1 MKIAL
6 IGYGKMGKLIG
17 QMAIE
22 QGHQIVATIDRHDD
36 WQNNEA
42 TLSQAGVAIEFSTPD
57 AVVENIYE
65 CFRRNIPVVT
75 GTTGWEHHKADVRA
89 YCVQNHQTLF
99 TASNFSLGVNVFFRL
114 NRQLAAMMN
123 QMPGYAVRIDETH
136 HIHKLDK
143 PSGTARV
150 LADDLVQELHH
161 KTGWN
166 NDESAGTETFPVVSH
181 RIDEVNGEHIV
192 SYTSPDDRIE
202 IKHTALSRRGFAIGA
217 LKAAQWVIGK
227 KGFFTMD
234 DMTNAGH

>member
-17 QMAIE
+17 QMATDE
-22 QGHQIVATIDRHDD
+22 GHQIVATIDNPDD
-36 WQNNEA
+36 WKINEA
-42 TLSQAGVAIEFSTPD
+42 GLKQADVAIEFSTPG
-57 AVVENIYE
+57 AVVENIFE
-65 CFRRNIPVVT
+65 CFLRDIPVVT
-75 GTTGWEHHKADVRA
+75 GTTGWEHHKASVRD

-123 QMPGYAVRIDETH
+123 DLPDYEVRIDETH

-150 LADDLVQELHH
+150 LADDVVEKLQH
-161 KTGWN
+161 KSGWTS
-166 NDESAGTETFPVVSH
+166 DDSGTAGTFPVISH

-192 SYTSPDDRIE
+192 TYTSPEDVIE
-202 IKHTALSRRGFAIGA
+202 IKHTALSRRGFAVGA

-234 DMTNAGH
+234 DMTGGGH

>member
-6 IGYGKMGKLIG
+6 IGYGKMGKLVG
-17 QMAIE
+17 EMAKE
-22 QGHQIVATIDRHDD
+22 GGHQIVAAIDNPDD
-36 WQNNEA
+36 WQNNEEG
-42 TLSQAGVAIEFSTPD
+42 LKQADVAIEFSTPD
-57 AVVENIYE
+57 AVVENIHE

-75 GTTGWEHHKADVRA
+75 GTTGWEHHKIDVRA

-123 QMPGYAVRIDETH
+123 ELPGYEVRIDETH

-150 LADDLVQELHH
+150 LADDLLEKLQR
-161 KTGWN
+161 KTCWN
-166 NDESAGTETFPVVSH
+166 NDESGGTDTFPVVSH
-181 RIDEVNGEHIV
+181 RIDEVNGEHV
-192 SYTSPDDRIE
+192 VTYSSPEDVIE
-202 IKHTALSRRGFAIGA
+202 IKHTALSRRGFAVGA

-234 DMTNAGH
+234 DMTGAGH

>member
-22 QGHQIVATIDRHDD
+22 QGHQIVATIDRQDD

-42 TLSQAGVAIEFSTPD
+42 TLSQAEVAIEFSTPD

-65 CFRRNIPVVT
+65 CFRRNIPVVS

-99 TASNFSLGVNVFFRL
+99 TASNFSLGVNAFFRL

-123 QMPGYAVRIDETH
+123 QLPGYAVRIDETH

-166 NDESAGTETFPVVSH
+166 NDESAGTETLPVVSH

-192 SYTSPDDRIE
+192 SYTSPEDRIE

>member
-6 IGYGKMGKLIG
+6 IGYGKMGSLIG

-22 QGHQIVATIDRHDD
+22 QGHQIVATIDRRAD
-36 WQNNEA
+36 WQPNEEK
-42 TLSQAGVAIEFSTPD
+42 LRQAQVAIEFSTPES
-57 AVVENIYE
+57 VVENIYA
-65 CFRRNIPVVT
+65 CFQRNIPVVT

-89 YCVQNHQTLF
+89 YCIQNHQTLF

-114 NRQLAAMMN
+114 NRQLAAMMKEL
-123 QMPGYAVRIDETH
+123 PGYAVRIDETH

-150 LADDLVQELHH
+150 LADDLVKELHQ

-166 NDESAGTETFPVVSH
+166 LEESSCTDTFPVISH

-192 SYTSPDDRIE
+192 SYTSTDDKIE
-202 IKHTALSRRGFAIGA
+202 IKHIALSRRGFAAGA
-217 LKAAQWVIGK
+217 LKAAYWVVGK

-234 DMTNAGH
+234 DMTNNPR

>member
-6 IGYGKMGKLIG
+6 IGYGKMGKLVG
-17 QMAIE
+17 QMATE
-22 QGHQIVATIDRHDD
+22 ASHQIVAIIDKPDD
-36 WQNNEA
+36 WQNNDA
-42 TLSQAGVAIEFSTPD
+42 ALRQADVAIEFSTPD

-89 YCVQNHQTLF
+89 YCVQNHQALF
-99 TASNFSLGVNVFFRL
+99 TASNFSLGVNLFFRL

-123 QMPGYAVRIDETH
+123 ELPGYAVRIDETH

-150 LADDLVQELHH
+150 LADNLVEKLHH
-161 KTGWN
+161 KTSWSL
-166 NDESAGTETFPVVSH
+166 DESTGSETIAVISH
-181 RIDEVNGEHIV
+181 RIGEVNGEHIV
-192 SYTSPDDRIE
+192 TYTSPEDIIE
-202 IKHTALSRRGFAIGA
+202 IKHTALSRRGFALGA
-217 LKAAQWVIGK
+217 LKAAQWVMGK

-234 DMTNAGH
+234 DMTGAAH